1 MSANPASA
9 AAPRLLRAPR
19 AINVLLILS
28 SALLG
33 PALSWAVDDFGGL
46 GSFAADKCD
55 ERLAQEVSVQGL
67 DPAFESLRPLSRATI
82 PAFGFATEDMSSAI
96 DATVGNYMN
105 EWGLPGGAVA
115 ITHTDCDSSGN
126 CASHLIFA
134 KAYGYM
140 DLDDWGFAEPDT
152 RFRLAS
158 VSKPMA
164 AMAIF
169 KMIHDGMLKID
180 DKPFPLPD
188 LAVLIGGTP
197 PDLYAPAVFNLQ
209 LSAITV
215 DEMLH
220 HAGGWDRDA
229 GPDLTGYSV
238 LSGLE
243 SYLSVITGM
252 PQGAPSCTELMSY
265 VESQPLQF
273 TPGTQTQYSNV
284 GFCAIGEVVSETSG
298 MSYFDFLTA
307 NVLSPFG
314 MIDTGMGYTPQDERQ
329 DREATYYDT
338 TDAPAQSLFP
348 PYAVVS
354 APYSAIGALESQ
366 EAAAAVLSTAIDV
379 SRFAAQVAGGQP
391 ANLPG
396 APAYPGWPQKF
407 YELSTKLPSYEL
419 PATGNTQYGAGWD
432 QASCP
437 AFLPPGAS
445 PDPLHAYDNCNFSKS
460 GGSQGTVSSLA
471 VTADG
476 YGFAAIFNGGD
487 NTAPDPEYEIFWPGC
502 NTQSTM
508 LSDGTVVP
516 PAASGSGNCALQ
528 AAYNHTAVQAWNI
541 DFMAQYAQPYSDWMD
556 VASFLVQL
564 NSEAGAGRYPSRLE
578 GKEVDRDNP
587 GAHTKRKEIR
597 YRARFGVNTGPAEP
611 TYLYG
616 KSCRQMLNAI
626 EAAPAST
633 PLVSLQRFR
642 IGERGR
648 HYRYQAVWSPP
659 IPQLP

>member
-1 MSANPASA
+1 MPAKTWSA
-9 AAPRLLRAPR
+9 AMPILRTAALRADL
-19 AINVLLILS
+19 LLILATAMLLPEVIWAQDAS
-28 SALLG
+28 TTAGSAMD
-33 PALSWAVDDFGGL
+33 S
-46 GSFAADKCD
+46 KCD
-55 ERLAQEVSVQGL
+55 QLVAQQIAVQGL
-67 DPAFESLRPLSRATI
+67 DASFETDRPLSSATV
-82 PAFGFATEDMSSAI
+82 PTVGFATEDMSSAI

-105 EWGLPGGAVA
+105 QWGLPGGAVA

-126 CASHLIFA
+126 CTSHLIFA

-169 KMIHDGMLKID
+169 KMVHDGMLKVD

-197 PDLYAPAVFNLQ
+197 PDLYAPAIYNPQ

-220 HAGGWDRDA
+220 HAGGWDRDV
-229 GPDLTGYSV
+229 GPDLTGYGV
-238 LSGLE
+238 LGGLE

-471 VTADG
+471 V
-476 YGFAAIFNGGD
+476 
-487 NTAPDPEYEIFWPGC
+487 
-502 NTQSTM
+502 
-508 LSDGTVVP
+508 
-516 PAASGSGNCALQ
+516 
-528 AAYNHTAVQAWNI
+528 
-541 DFMAQYAQPYSDWMD
+541 
-556 VASFLVQL
+556 
-564 NSEAGAGRYPSRLE
+564 
-578 GKEVDRDNP
+578 
-587 GAHTKRKEIR
+587 
-597 YRARFGVNTGPAEP
+597 
-611 TYLYG
+611 
-616 KSCRQMLNAI
+616 
-626 EAAPAST
+626 
-633 PLVSLQRFR
+633 
-642 IGERGR
+642 
-648 HYRYQAVWSPP
+648 
-659 IPQLP
+659 